1 MNKIHGK
8 IVFIMSNSIQR
19 SANSNQPLK
28 RIALTRKLVPYDL
41 DLGKDYTNTLRRM
54 LEHALLAARSAER
67 QVVKQKAEI
76 DRLRTLS
83 ITDENTGLLN
93 RRGFSEALARALAR
107 GHRYGE
113 PAVLLLIDLDEF
125 KAMNDTFGH
134 AAGDIVLGVVAGMRE
149 ASLRDRS
156 ISVASIIATSVPEFA
171 SGVFLA
177 SVFAV
182 WLGWLPGTSPL
193 SLGGDW
199 SLAQQLVL
207 PVAVMVLY
215 DLGYVVRMVR
225 ASMVEVMRAPYI
237 RTAVLKGLTRSE
249 VIFRHALRNALI
261 APFTVI
267 LLQIN
272 YLITGVVV
280 VEAVFAYPGFGRM
293 MLDAALAQD
302 IALIEAGAL
311 VAVVIAIGTQIAG
324 DIGYMLLNPR
334 IRVR

>member
-125 KAMNDTFGH
+125 KATNDTFGH
-134 AAGDIVLGVVAGMRE
+134 AAGDIVLGVVADALKKSVRE
-149 ASLRDRS
+149 VDD
-156 ISVASIIATSVPEFA
+156 VAR
-171 SGVFLA
+171 
-177 SVFAV
+177 
-182 WLGWLPGTSPL
+182 
-193 SLGGDW
+193 LGGDEFGVILNKLPET
-199 SLAQQLVL
+199 LADKQADAIEAQLNGQTV
-207 PVAVMVLY
+207 PWH
-215 DLGYVVRMVR
+215 GQKIRIR
-225 ASMVEVMRAPYI
+225 ASVGRCC
-237 RTAVLKGLTRSE
+237 
-249 VIFRHALRNALI
+249 
-261 APFTVI
+261 
-267 LLQIN
+267 
-272 YLITGVVV
+272 
-280 VEAVFAYPGFGRM
+280 FGRGEPEE
-293 MLDAALAQD
+293 AQTIYESAD
-302 IALIEAGAL
+302 SDMYLRKRLSRRKLGAERQNARAG
-311 VAVVIAIGTQIAG
+311 
-324 DIGYMLLNPR
+324 
-334 IRVR
+334 